1 MSRAPAV
8 RHVKTAAGYGVGRL
22 VLASFVLLTLLLVA
36 EAKLARWIVGKP
48 YEAAPRTDGVY
59 GSGSDEPLS
68 LVVLGDSVAA
78 SMGVREQH
86 EAVATFLAT
95 GLSSASRR
103 SVRLTSVARSGA
115 RSAELEGQVTEALG
129 AHPDAAVIVI
139 GGNDVMRR
147 TPPRVALRH
156 MRRAVRR
163 LREAGCQVVVGTC
176 PDLGTIQP
184 IQQPLRTL
192 VRHASRV
199 FAAAQTVAV
208 VEAGGRAVSLG
219 DVLGPAFR
227 AAPREMFGPDRFH
240 PSPRGYASAAAA
252 LLPAVCVEL
261 GLWSET
267 ETLREPVRGSSVL
280 PIPLAAAEAAEKPGT
295 EVAASGEVPR
305 HRRDPRGPWARV
317 LRPRRRHR
325 ALPDTAAGLQSAEQG
340 ARLREE
346 AGWPT
351 P

>member
-1 MSRAPAV
+1 MSRASIV

-22 VLASFVLLTLLLVA
+22 GLASFVLLALLLVA

-48 YEAAPRTDGVY
+48 YEAAPRTDGLY

-78 SMGVREQH
+78 SVGVREPH
-86 EAVATFLAT
+86 ESAAAFLAT
-95 GLSSASRR
+95 GLSSASGR

-115 RSAELEGQVTEALG
+115 RSADLERQVTEALG
-129 AHPDAAVIVI
+129 AHPDAAVIVV

-147 TPPRVALRH
+147 TPPRVTLRH
-156 MRRAVRR
+156 LRRAVQR
-163 LREAGCQVVVGTC
+163 LRGAGCRVVVGTC

-227 AAPREMFGPDRFH
+227 AAPQEMFGPDQFH

-261 GLWSET
+261 VLWET
-267 ETLREPVRGSSVL
+267 EMVREPVRWSSVL
-280 PIPLAAAEAAEKPGT
+280 PVPLAAAEAAEKPGT

-305 HRRDPRGPWARV
+305 HRRVPRGPWARV
-317 LRPRRRHR
+317 LRPRRRR
-325 ALPDTAAGLQSAEQG
+325 PALPGTAAGRQSAEQG